1 MRRIIAVLT
10 PILFATHANALSVS
24 DLSSTEASSGLKEAL
39 IQGVDKAVGKLGT
52 VDGFFKNPQVKIPL
66 PDSMKKA

>member
-10 PILFATHANALSVS
+10 LILFATHANALSVS